1 MLYGASVMWA
11 SRQQHTVALS
21 TAEAETSSL
30 LDVGRDVVWLRRL
43 LADLG
48 TPLTHPT
55 PTLEDSSSAIKWA
68 TASAL
73 WSKTRHIDTAFHK
86 LREWQSENVIK
97 VEYCH
102 TSAARLCADMG
113 TVAMRH
119 GPGPVW
125 GTAPLGV
132 VAVWP

>member
-1 MLYGASVMWA
+1 MNGTPQAYADADFANQLSNRRSTSGRFIMLYGAAVMWA

-68 TASAL
+68 TASAS

-86 LREWQSENVIK
+86 LREWQSENIF
-97 VEYCH
+97 
-102 TSAARLCADMG
+102 
-113 TVAMRH
+113 
-119 GPGPVW
+119 
-125 GTAPLGV
+125 
-132 VAVWP
+132 